1 MKRLNLLLVAITILA
16 LVAACTAPPP
26 AAPQAPAP
34 APTEAPAAQP
44 EPTKAPE
51 AAAAVHPALKDNKI
65 TIAWIP
71 KALNNPVF
79 EIGRVGA
86 ENEGRR
92 TDQSRPYTRS
102 RSSTPP
108 RSSPTSAEQAA
119 GHGRCHR
126 QGRGRHRRLLQRP
139 DRLRRPHQEGPGG
152 RHRGHDLGLRL
163 ARQRP
168 LHLPRRG
175 QLRGRQGRG

>member
-51 AAAAVHPALKDNKI
+51 AAAAVHPALADNKI

-71 KALNNPVF
+71 KSLNNPVF
-79 EIGRVGA
+79 ELGRDGWMKAAELTERPERGRDPVHRFGRLRHGRAGAVIEDAIAQGVDAIGVSCNDPTA
-86 ENEGRR
+86 A
-92 TDQSRPYTRS
+92 STRS
-102 RSSTPP
+102 IRL
-108 RSSPTSAEQAA
+108 
-119 GHGRCHR
+119 
-126 QGRGRHRRLLQRP
+126 RGRHP
-139 DRLRRPHQEGPGG
+139 
-152 RHRGHDLGLRL
+152 GHDLGLRL
-163 ARQRP
+163 ADS
-168 LHLPRRG
+168 
-175 QLRGRQGRG
+175 GRFTYLGVSNYDGGKAAATS